1 MTSMN
6 NYQEL
11 EKHCK
16 SFTKGFESI
25 KQYALDFAT
34 SRKPIKKGMD
44 AIWRSGPD
52 KIAMEYE
59 IQNGFLFMIAE
70 VFQSPKMLKQI
81 QTKHDAALTSEGRK
95 VLTFWQE
102 APAFWC
108 YFTVKGH
115 LSGDFWT
122 IEDRMTGEEH
132 ILHSKGISTMQKWK
146 DSEGL
151 SFLCIMQPNGKCLQT
166 VGMLKQYRLP
176 VSDFLF
182 YCTLFKPEES
192 LQEILHKHF
201 IQFFTLDKVGSVPPT
216 KRDSYEMGFSWQPF
230 TLPQFA
236 TEDLG
241 GLWFSTT
248 LAAKQKFSIH
258 CVDTS
263 MLDLPNIKV
272 FETAPKAMTCAIFRD
287 TATGEMGLFTN
298 TEVAYTFYSTLLNR
312 TYPELKLPEKP
323 LYFISLALQL
333 ILTAIDV
340 PTPWKQ
346 FAEILAY
353 EEPPERVEEERKK
366 GWEEMRDKYGISIED
381 AKEAG
386 SERALAELFLES
398 LETGKPMDL
407 AKVCKATGLD
417 RKTVEDIWNKFD
429 GFDERDELGDWGL
442 FGDDEDDEWDDED
455 EWGDDDEEEDEE
467 VYEDVF
473 YIVPDEDKV
482 FELVDLP
489 MPEDMLDDVLS
500 NTLSNSEIFVITLA
514 TMGDAHKQFLQ
525 LVSKDYA
532 VELNRFGMLKSIEL
546 LFLGTFEEKLAY
558 PIMNACIWILL
569 SKGKE
574 YVPVRSYA
582 IEILKWI
589 PSEIMHFYL
598 EEEFIEL
605 FSKFVKQQLC
615 TKGVCTLA
623 KRPTAAEIKKGT
635 YAIKGTGAL
644 FTLLKIREEDD

>member
-1 MTSMN
+1 MN

-34 SRKPIKKGMD
+34 SRKPIKKGMEE
-44 AIWRSGPD
+44 IWGSGPD

-59 IQNGFLFMIAE
+59 LQNGFLFMIAE

-81 QTKHDAALTSEGRK
+81 QTQHEAELTTLGRQ

-102 APAFWC
+102 NPAFWC

-122 IEDRMTGEEH
+122 IEDRMNGQEH

-146 DSEGL
+146 DSEDL

-201 IQFFTLDKVGSVPPT
+201 VKFFTVDKVGSVPPL
-216 KRDSYEMGFSWQPF
+216 KKNSYETGFGWQPF
-230 TLPQFA
+230 TLPQFDI
-236 TEDLG
+236 ERLG

-248 LAAKQKFSIH
+248 LATQEKYTIH
-258 CVDTS
+258 CIDTT

-287 TATGEMGLFTN
+287 NVAGEMGLLTN
-298 TEVAYTFYSTLLNR
+298 TEVAYAFHSTLLNR
-312 TYPELKLPEKP
+312 SYPELKLPEKSA
-323 LYFISLALQL
+323 YFISLALQL
-333 ILTAIDV
+333 IVSVIDV
-340 PTPWKQ
+340 PAPWKN
-346 FAEILAY
+346 FEEIMAY
-353 EEPPERVEEERKK
+353 EEPEERLEEERKK
-366 GWEEMRDKYGISIED
+366 GWEQMRDKYGMSLE
-381 AKEAG
+381 EAEQAE
-386 SERALAELFLES
+386 SEKNLASLFLES

-407 AKVCKATGLD
+407 AKVSKITGLD
-417 RKTVEDIWNKFD
+417 RETVESLWSKFD
-429 GFDERDELGDWGL
+429 GFDERDELGDWDL
-442 FGDDEDDEWDDED
+442 FGDDDEWDDE
-455 EWGDDDEEEDEE
+455 EDEEEDDE

-473 YIVPDEDKV
+473 YIVPKEDRV
-482 FELVDLP
+482 FELDDLP
-489 MPEDMLDDVLS
+489 MPEDMFDDVLY

-525 LVSKDYA
+525 LVSEDYA
-532 VELNRFGMLKSIEL
+532 HELNSYGMLRSIEL
-546 LFLGTFEEKLAY
+546 LFLRTFEEKLAL
-558 PIMNACIWILL
+558 PVMNAFIWILL
-569 SKGKE
+569 CKGKE

-605 FSKFVKQQLC
+605 FSKFVKKELC

-623 KRPTAAEIKKGT
+623 KKPTAAETKKGT
-635 YAIKGTGAL
+635 YSIKGTNAL

>member
-1 MTSMN
+1 MN

-11 EKHCK
+11 ENHCK

-25 KQYALDFAT
+25 KQYALDFA
-34 SRKPIKKGMD
+34 KAHKAIDKGMKE
-44 AIWRSGPD
+44 IWGSGPD

-108 YFTVKGH
+108 YFTVKEH

-122 IEDRMTGEEH
+122 IEDKMTGEEH

-146 DSEGL
+146 DAEGL

-201 IQFFTLDKVGSVPPT
+201 IQFFTLDKVGSVPPL
-216 KRDSYEMGFSWQPF
+216 KRDSYETGFGWQPF

-236 TEDLG
+236 PEELG

-248 LAAKQKFSIH
+248 LATQQKYTIH
-258 CVDTS
+258 CIDTT

-287 TATGEMGLFTN
+287 TVTGEMGLLTN
-298 TEVAYTFYSTLLNR
+298 TEVAYAFHSTLLNR
-312 TYPELKLPEKP
+312 SYPELKLPKKSAH
-323 LYFISLALQL
+323 FISLALQL
-333 ILTAIDV
+333 IVSAIDV
-340 PTPWKQ
+340 PTPWKT
-346 FAEILAY
+346 FAEIMAY
-353 EEPPERVEEERKK
+353 EEPSERLEEERKK
-366 GWEEMRDKYGISIED
+366 GWEQMRDKYGMSIED
-381 AKEAG
+381 AKEAE
-386 SERALAELFLES
+386 SERALIELFLEAQR
-398 LETGKPMDL
+398 TGKPMDL

-417 RKTVEDIWNKFD
+417 RKIVEDIWGKFD
-429 GFDERDELGDWGL
+429 EFDERDELGDWGL
-442 FGDDEDDEWDDED
+442 FGDDEDDEWDDDD
-455 EWGDDDEEEDEE
+455 EWGDDDDEEEEDEE

-473 YIVPDEDKV
+473 YIVPDEDKA

-514 TMGDAHKQFLQ
+514 TMGDAQRQFLQ
-525 LVSKDYA
+525 LVSEDYA

-546 LFLGTFEEKLAY
+546 LFLRTFEEKLAY

-598 EEEFIEL
+598 EEEFIEV
-605 FSKFVKQQLC
+605 FSKFVKKELC

-623 KRPTAAEIKKGT
+623 KRPTATEIKKGT
-635 YAIKGTGAL
+635 YPIKGTDAL
-644 FTLLKIREEDD
+644 FTLLKIREEND

>member
-1 MTSMN
+1 MN

-34 SRKPIKKGMD
+34 SRKPIKKGMEE
-44 AIWRSGPD
+44 IWGSGPD

-59 IQNGFLFMIAE
+59 LQNGFLFMIAE

-81 QTKHDAALTSEGRK
+81 QTQHEAELTTLGRQ

-102 APAFWC
+102 NPAFWC

-122 IEDRMTGEEH
+122 IEDRMNGQEH

-146 DSEGL
+146 DSEDL

-201 IQFFTLDKVGSVPPT
+201 VKFFTVDKVGSVPPL
-216 KRDSYEMGFSWQPF
+216 KKNSYETGFGWQPF
-230 TLPQFA
+230 TLPQFDI
-236 TEDLG
+236 ERLG

-248 LAAKQKFSIH
+248 LATQEKYTIH
-258 CVDTS
+258 CIDTT

-287 TATGEMGLFTN
+287 NVTGEMGLLTN
-298 TEVAYTFYSTLLNR
+298 TEVAYAFHSTLLNR
-312 TYPELKLPEKP
+312 SYPELKLPEKSA
-323 LYFISLALQL
+323 YFISLALQL
-333 ILTAIDV
+333 IVSVIDV
-340 PTPWKQ
+340 PAPWKI
-346 FAEILAY
+346 FEEIMAY
-353 EEPPERVEEERKK
+353 EEPEERLEEERKK
-366 GWEEMRDKYGISIED
+366 GWEQMRDKYGMSLE
-381 AKEAG
+381 EAEQAE
-386 SERALAELFLES
+386 SEKNLASLFLES
-398 LETGKPMDL
+398 LETGKPIDL
-407 AKVCKATGLD
+407 AKVCKITGLD
-417 RKTVEDIWNKFD
+417 RETVESIWSKFD
-429 GFDERDELGDWGL
+429 GFDERDELGDWDL
-442 FGDDEDDEWDDED
+442 FGDDDEWDDE
-455 EWGDDDEEEDEE
+455 EEEEEDDE

-473 YIVPDEDKV
+473 YIVPKEDRV
-482 FELVDLP
+482 FELDDLP
-489 MPEDMLDDVLS
+489 MPEDMFDDVLY

-525 LVSKDYA
+525 LVSEDYA
-532 VELNRFGMLKSIEL
+532 HELNSYGMLRSIEL
-546 LFLGTFEEKLAY
+546 MFLRTFEEKLAL
-558 PIMNACIWILL
+558 PIMNAFIWILL
-569 SKGKE
+569 CKGKE

-582 IEILKWI
+582 IELLKWI

-605 FSKFVKQQLC
+605 FSKFVKKELC

-623 KRPTAAEIKKGT
+623 KKPTAAETKKGT
-635 YAIKGTGAL
+635 YSIKGTNAL